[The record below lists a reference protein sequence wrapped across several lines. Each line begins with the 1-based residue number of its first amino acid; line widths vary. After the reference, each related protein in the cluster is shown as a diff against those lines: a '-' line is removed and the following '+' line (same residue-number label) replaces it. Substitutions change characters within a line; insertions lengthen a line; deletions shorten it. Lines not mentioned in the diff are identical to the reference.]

1 MSELKQQ
8 KEKVTKNMN
17 KSIIPRGFQ
26 TRGFEIR
33 QKVFIS
39 EAKQA

>member
-1 MSELKQQ
+1 MSELTEQ
-8 KEKVTKNMN
+8 KEKVTRNMN
-17 KSIIPRGFQ
+17 KNIIPRGFQ
-26 TRGFEIR
+26 TRAFEIR